1 METYFQKSIVEKGL
15 IPAGFDP
22 RHIEGYIRLAH
33 STLGG
38 LSWPEI
44 RREVKIAIDCIN
56 EGGLSAAESNAVSFG
71 L

>member
-1 METYFQKSIVEKGL
+1 MQTYFQRSISDKGL
-15 IPAGFDP
+15 VPSGADA

-44 RREVKIAIDCIN
+44 RREVRIALDCIST
-56 EGGLSAAESNAVSFG
+56 GGSEAAERNAVSFG